1 MKIKQLH
8 YFMAIA
14 EYLNYKYAS
23 EAIDVSPSLLS
34 QQIVGLEEE
43 LGVELFERNKK
54 NVKLTPAGEELKK
67 RIPEIEDLIGETL
80 RVASKMRENQ
90 NGMEALHIG
99 YEHIFD
105 QSLITRH
112 LLSLKAEQPQIHCMM
127 RQHTPEELS
136 VALSKNEID
145 CAFMVLPTDVLDST
159 LEIRTIKK
167 DRLVLLTHKDLLE
180 KYGKEQ
186 ATAVLKN
193 TILYGFLYNTYGT
206 ETIINISRSLG
217 VRPKVKICASLDEML
232 SYVESAL
239 GCAILPESFVKEH
252 IDNPDVEIIYD
263 ERISETICMSLV
275 YDRNHIS
282 NALSKFMER
291 FDYIDPKCAECDHIF
306 CMKWEKS

>member
-43 LGVELFERNKK
+43 LGVDLFERSKK

-80 RVASKMRENQ
+80 RVSSKMREETS
-90 NGMEALHIG
+90 GTEALHIG

-105 QSLITRH
+105 RSLITRQ
-112 LLSLKAEQPQIHCMM
+112 LLDLKANRPHIHCMM

-136 VALSKNEID
+136 IALRKKEID
-145 CAFMVLPTDVLDST
+145 CAFMLLPTDVLNRD
-159 LEIRTIKK
+159 LVVRTIKK
-167 DRLVLLTHKDLLE
+167 DRLVLLAHKQLME
-180 KYGKEQ
+180 KSGKDRP
-186 ATAVLKN
+186 ADILKN
-193 TILYGFLYNTYGT
+193 SILYGFLYNSYGT
-206 ETIINISRSLG
+206 ETIVNISRSLG
-217 VRPKVKICASLDEML
+217 VRPKLKICASLDELL

-239 GCAILPESFVKEH
+239 GCAILPESFVKDEMN
-252 IDNPDVEIIYD
+252 DPDVELVYVD
-263 ERISETICMSLV
+263 RISEMICMSLV
-275 YDRNHIS
+275 YSKDNES
-282 NALSKFMER
+282 KALSEFTSR
-291 FDYIDPKCAECDHIF
+291 FDYIDTNCSACDHVF
-306 CMKWEKS
+306 CVKWEQA